1 MPDAPTPWPG
11 EDARIVGTRL
21 DRGVPAYEEGE
32 LTREDWPLRLL
43 KRELNESICMMI
55 NMKRKNARTK
65 RNGLILFILANATT
79 LARVRFIYMRA
90 QIRRNSH

>member
-1 MPDAPTPWPG
+1 MMLIKLPLHSMMLSIGRLSLVVPDAPTPWPG

-55 NMKRKNARTK
+55 ESETYETK
-65 RNGLILFILANATT
+65 RPDII
-79 LARVRFIYMRA
+79 
-90 QIRRNSH
+90 

>member
-1 MPDAPTPWPG
+1 MMLAIGRLSLFVPDAPTPWLG

-32 LTREDWPLRLL
+32 LTREDWPLRLI

-55 NMKRKNARTK
+55 D
-65 RNGLILFILANATT
+65 
-79 LARVRFIYMRA
+79 
-90 QIRRNSH
+90 QSQ